1 MSDEGRQLQGE
12 TQIALMRA
20 VWRTGGGTVE
30 EIRSALPEEYQS
42 GYKTIQ
48 TLLNR
53 LVDRGLLARA
63 PGQAARG
70 PTAKITYSAV
80 LTEQEYLAE
89 TIERTLKG
97 ASPEA
102 RQLAITQLI
111 GRLDKSRRPGKRKG
125 KKDKP

>member
-12 TQIALMRA
+12 SQLALMRA

-30 EIRSALPEEYQS
+30 EIRGALPEEYQS

-53 LVDRGLLARA
+53 LVDRGLLART

-70 PTAKITYSAV
+70 PTAKITYTPV
-80 LTEQEYLAE
+80 LTEDEYLAE
-89 TIERTLKG
+89 TIQRTLEG

-102 RQLAITQLI
+102 RRLAISQLV
-111 GRLDKSRRPGKRKG
+111 GRLDKPRRKG
-125 KKDKP
+125 KKGKS

>member
-1 MSDEGRQLQGE
+1 MTSDDRRQVQGE
-12 TQIALMRA
+12 TQLALMRA

-30 EIRSALPEEYQS
+30 EIRGALPEELQS

-53 LVDRGLLARA
+53 LVDRGLLART

-70 PTAKITYSAV
+70 PTGKITYRAV
-80 LTEQEYLAE
+80 LSEDEYLME
-89 TIERTLKG
+89 TIERTLEG

-102 RQLAITQLI
+102 RHVAISQLI
-111 GRLDKSRRPGKRKG
+111 GRLEKPRRKG
-125 KKDKP
+125 KKGKS